1 MVRNFVEIGTQEW
14 GVILDTFMGSGTTA
28 VACVETNRHFV
39 GFEKNQHWV
48 DVAND
53 RIKGITQK
61 DRFPSKGVEQYFLF

>member
-1 MVRNFVEIGTQEW
+1 
-14 GVILDTFMGSGTTA
+14 MGSGTTA
-28 VACVETNRHFV
+28 IACVETNRHFV

-48 DVAND
+48 EVAND